1 MGVSLVVEAVATI
14 VHLHHLVGVDSL
26 LWVVAAGSLLLLLV
40 EVDSLLLL
48 LAEVDSLLLLVV
60 EVDSLLESHLLLL
73 VDIVHLLHP
82 RGTDGSFD
90 KK

>member
-1 MGVSLVVEAVATI
+1 MSLVVEAVATI

-26 LWVVAAGSLLLLLV
+26 LWVVVEGNLLPLLV
-40 EVDSLLLL
+40 
-48 LAEVDSLLLLVV
+48 EVDSLLLLVV

>member
-1 MGVSLVVEAVATI
+1 MSQVVEAVATI

-26 LWVVAAGSLLLLLV
+26 LWVVVEGNLLLLLV
-40 EVDSLLLL
+40 
-48 LAEVDSLLLLVV
+48 EVDSLLLLVV

>member
-1 MGVSLVVEAVATI
+1 MGVSQVVEAVATI

-26 LWVVAAGSLLLLLV
+26 LWVVVEGNLLLLLV
-40 EVDSLLLL
+40 EVDSLLPLL
-48 LAEVDSLLLLVV
+48 V

>member
-1 MGVSLVVEAVATI
+1 MSQVVEAVATI

-26 LWVVAAGSLLLLLV
+26 LWVVVEGNLLLLLV
-40 EVDSLLLL
+40 EVDSLLPLL
-48 LAEVDSLLLLVV
+48 V